1 MRKIALVFP
10 GQGSQYLG
18 MFKDLDTIKDKRLLD
33 IFNIASNIFNQDFL
47 QISSNGS
54 NEKLSS
60 TYIAQPIIFLHSIL
74 IDRILKL
81 NNLNVCAVAGHS
93 LGEYTALV
101 SSGVISFEDCLK
113 ILKVRCTEMEKVNK
127 KYQGS
132 MLAILND
139 DIRLIEN
146 ICKNLKDTVIANIN
160 SQNQIIISGP
170 VEQIDKSVELLK
182 ENNIKKIVKLN
193 VSGAFHSPLMREANV
208 SLNKVINSVNFK
220 DSNFALYQNVY
231 PNEIFDGKK
240 IKENLKSQLC
250 GRVNWLQIIKNM
262 RTNNIDTIFEI
273 GPKNVLSKLI
283 KKIEPSIEV
292 KSLDK
297 ISDLVDS
304 GFNIGIKNK

>member
-18 MFKDLDTIKDKRLLD
+18 MFNDIDTIEDKRLLD
-33 IFNIASNIFNQDFL
+33 IFNIASNVFNQDFL
-47 QISSNGS
+47 QISLNAT

-74 IDRILKL
+74 IDSILKL
-81 NNLNVCAVAGHS
+81 NNLNVYAAAGHS

-101 SSGVISFEDCLK
+101 SSGVISFEDCLR

-127 KYQGS
+127 KYRGS

-139 DIRLIEN
+139 DIHLIES

-170 VEQIDKSVELLK
+170 VDQIDKSVELLK
-182 ENNIKKIVKLN
+182 QNNIKKIVKLN

-231 PNEIFDGKK
+231 PNKIFDGKK

-250 GRVNWLQIIKNM
+250 GSVNWLQIIKNM
-262 RTNNIDTIFEI
+262 KINNIDTIFEI

-283 KKIEPSIEV
+283 KKIEPSIVV

-297 ISDLVDS
+297 ISDLVDA
-304 GFNIGIKNK
+304 GFSIGIKK

>member
-1 MRKIALVFP
+1 MKKIALVFP

-18 MFKDLDTIKDKRLLD
+18 MFKDLHTIEDKRLLD

-81 NNLNVCAVAGHS
+81 NNLNVYAVAGHS

-146 ICKNLKDTVIANIN
+146 ICKNLKDTVIANVN

-170 VEQIDKSVELLK
+170 IEQIEKSVELLK

-208 SLNKVINSVNFK
+208 SLNKVINSVNFN

-262 RTNNIDTIFEI
+262 KTNNIDTIFEI

-297 ISDLVDS
+297 IGDLVDS
-304 GFNIGIKNK
+304 GFNIGIKK

>member
-1 MRKIALVFP
+1 MKKIALVFP

-18 MFKDLDTIKDKRLLD
+18 MFKDLHTIEDKRLLD

-81 NNLNVCAVAGHS
+81 NNLNVYAVAGHS

-146 ICKNLKDTVIANIN
+146 ICKNLKDTVIANVN

-170 VEQIDKSVELLK
+170 IEQIDKSVELLK

-208 SLNKVINSVNFK
+208 SLNKVINSVNFN

-262 RTNNIDTIFEI
+262 KTNNIDTIFEI

-297 ISDLVDS
+297 IGDLVDS
-304 GFNIGIKNK
+304 GFNIGIKK

>member
-1 MRKIALVFP
+1 MKKIALVFP

-18 MFKDLDTIKDKRLLD
+18 MFKDLHKIEDKRLLD

-47 QISSNGS
+47 QISSSGS

-146 ICKNLKDTVIANIN
+146 ICKNLKDTVIANVN
-160 SQNQIIISGP
+160 RQNQIIISGP
-170 VEQIDKSVELLK
+170 IEQIEKSVELLK

-208 SLNKVINSVNFK
+208 SLNKVINSVNFN

-262 RTNNIDTIFEI
+262 KINNIDTIFEI

-297 ISDLVDS
+297 IGDLVDS
-304 GFNIGIKNK
+304 GFNIGIKK

>member
-18 MFKDLDTIKDKRLLD
+18 MFKDLDTIEDKRLLD

-146 ICKNLKDTVIANIN
+146 ICKNLKDTVIANVN

-170 VEQIDKSVELLK
+170 IEQIEKSVELLK

-208 SLNKVINSVNFK
+208 SLNKVINSVNFN

-262 RTNNIDTIFEI
+262 KTNNIDTIFEI

-297 ISDLVDS
+297 IGDLVDS
-304 GFNIGIKNK
+304 GFNIGIKK

>member
-1 MRKIALVFP
+1 MKKIALVFP

-18 MFKDLDTIKDKRLLD
+18 MFGDLHTIEDKRLLD

-74 IDRILKL
+74 IDKILKL
-81 NNLNVCAVAGHS
+81 NNLNVHAVAGHS

-146 ICKNLKDTVIANIN
+146 ICKNLKDTVIANVN

-170 VEQIDKSVELLK
+170 IEQIEKSVELLK

-208 SLNKVINSVNFK
+208 SLNKVINSVNFN

-262 RTNNIDTIFEI
+262 KTNNIDTIFEI

-297 ISDLVDS
+297 IGDLIDS
-304 GFNIGIKNK
+304 GFNIGIKK

>member
-18 MFKDLDTIKDKRLLD
+18 MFNDIDTIEDKRLLD
-33 IFNIASNIFNQDFL
+33 IFNIASNVFNQDFL
-47 QISSNGS
+47 QISSNAT

-74 IDRILKL
+74 VDSILKL
-81 NNLNVCAVAGHS
+81 NNLNVYAVAGHS

-101 SSGVISFEDCLK
+101 SSGVISFEDCLR

-127 KYQGS
+127 KYRGS

-139 DIRLIEN
+139 DIHLIES

-170 VEQIDKSVELLK
+170 VDQIDKSVELLK
-182 ENNIKKIVKLN
+182 QNNIKKIVKLN

-250 GRVNWLQIIKNM
+250 GSVNWLQIIKNM
-262 RTNNIDTIFEI
+262 KINNIDTIFEI

-283 KKIEPSIEV
+283 KKIEPSIVV

-297 ISDLVDS
+297 ISDLVDA
-304 GFNIGIKNK
+304 GFSIGIKK

>member
-1 MRKIALVFP
+1 MKKIALAFP

-18 MFKDLDTIKDKRLLD
+18 MFKDLHKIEDKRLLD

-81 NNLNVCAVAGHS
+81 NNLNVYAVAGHS

-146 ICKNLKDTVIANIN
+146 ICKNLKDTVIANVN

-170 VEQIDKSVELLK
+170 IEQIEKSVELLK

-208 SLNKVINSVNFK
+208 SLNKVINSVNFN

-262 RTNNIDTIFEI
+262 KTNNIDTIFEI

-297 ISDLVDS
+297 IGDLVDS
-304 GFNIGIKNK
+304 GFNIGIKK

>member
-1 MRKIALVFP
+1 MKKIALAFP

-18 MFKDLDTIKDKRLLD
+18 MFKDLHTIEDKRLLD

-81 NNLNVCAVAGHS
+81 NNLNVYAVAGHS

-139 DIRLIEN
+139 DIRLIES
-146 ICKNLKDTVIANIN
+146 ICKNLKDTVIANVN

-170 VEQIDKSVELLK
+170 IEQIEKSVELLK

-208 SLNKVINSVNFK
+208 SLNKVINSVNFN

-262 RTNNIDTIFEI
+262 KTNNIDTIFEI

-297 ISDLVDS
+297 IGDLVDS
-304 GFNIGIKNK
+304 GFNIGIKK

>member
-18 MFKDLDTIKDKRLLD
+18 MFKDIDTIEDKRLLD
-33 IFNIASNIFNQDFL
+33 IFNIASNVFNQDFL
-47 QISSNGS
+47 QISSNAT

-81 NNLNVCAVAGHS
+81 NNLNICAVAGHS

>member
-18 MFKDLDTIKDKRLLD
+18 MFNDIDTIEDKRLLD
-33 IFNIASNIFNQDFL
+33 IFNIASNVFNQDFL
-47 QISSNGS
+47 QISLNAT

-74 IDRILKL
+74 IDSILKL
-81 NNLNVCAVAGHS
+81 NNLNVYAAAGHS
-93 LGEYTALV
+93 LGEYSALV
-101 SSGVISFEDCLK
+101 SSGVISFEDCLR

-139 DIRLIEN
+139 DIHLIES

-170 VEQIDKSVELLK
+170 VDQIDKSVELLK
-182 ENNIKKIVKLN
+182 QNNIKKIVKLN

-250 GRVNWLQIIKNM
+250 GSVNWLQIIKNM
-262 RTNNIDTIFEI
+262 KINNIDTIFEI

-283 KKIEPSIEV
+283 KKIEPSIVV

-297 ISDLVDS
+297 ISDLVDA
-304 GFNIGIKNK
+304 GFSIGIKK

>member
-18 MFKDLDTIKDKRLLD
+18 MFKDLNIIEDKRLLD
-33 IFNIASNIFNQDFL
+33 IFKIASNIFDQDFL
-47 QISSNGS
+47 QISSNGT

-74 IDRILKL
+74 IDSILKL
-81 NNLNVCAVAGHS
+81 NNLNIYAVAGHS

-101 SSGVISFEDCLK
+101 SSGVISFEDCLR
-113 ILKVRCTEMEKVNK
+113 ILKVRCNEMEKVNK

-139 DIRLIEN
+139 DIRLIES
-146 ICKNLKDTVIANIN
+146 ICKKLKDTVIANIN

-170 VEQIDKSVELLK
+170 VDQIDKSIELLK
-182 ENNIKKIVKLN
+182 ESNIKKIVKLN
-193 VSGAFHSPLMREANV
+193 VSGAFRSPLMREANV
-208 SLNKVINSVNFK
+208 TLNKVINSGNFK

-231 PNEIFDGKK
+231 PNQIFDGEK

-250 GRVNWLQIIKNM
+250 GSVNWLQIIKNM
-262 RTNNIDTIFEI
+262 KRNNIDTIFEV

-297 ISDLVDS
+297 INDLVDS
-304 GFNIGIKNK
+304 GFNIGIKK

>member
-18 MFKDLDTIKDKRLLD
+18 MFNDIDTIEDKRLLD
-33 IFNIASNIFNQDFL
+33 IFNIASNVFNQDFL
-47 QISSNGS
+47 QISLNAT

-74 IDRILKL
+74 IDSILKL
-81 NNLNVCAVAGHS
+81 NNLNVYAAAGHS

-101 SSGVISFEDCLK
+101 SSGVISFEDCLR

-139 DIRLIEN
+139 DIHLIES

-170 VEQIDKSVELLK
+170 VDQIDKSVELLK
-182 ENNIKKIVKLN
+182 QNNIKKIVKLN

-250 GRVNWLQIIKNM
+250 GSVNWLQIIKNM
-262 RTNNIDTIFEI
+262 KINNIDTIFEI

-283 KKIEPSIEV
+283 KKIEPSIVV

-297 ISDLVDS
+297 ISDLVDA
-304 GFNIGIKNK
+304 GFSIGIKK

>member
-81 NNLNVCAVAGHS
+81 NNLNICAVAGHS

-146 ICKNLKDTVIANIN
+146 ICNNLKDTVIANIN

>member
-1 MRKIALVFP
+1 MKKIALVFP

-18 MFKDLDTIKDKRLLD
+18 MFGDLHTIEDKRLLD

-81 NNLNVCAVAGHS
+81 NNLNVYAVAGHS

-146 ICKNLKDTVIANIN
+146 ICKNLKDTVIANVN

-170 VEQIDKSVELLK
+170 IEQIEKSVELLK

-208 SLNKVINSVNFK
+208 SLNKVINSVNFN

-262 RTNNIDTIFEI
+262 KTNNIDTIFEI

-297 ISDLVDS
+297 IGDLIDS
-304 GFNIGIKNK
+304 GFNIGIKK

>member
-18 MFKDLDTIKDKRLLD
+18 MFKDLDTIEDKRLLD

-170 VEQIDKSVELLK
+170 IEQIEKSVELLK

-208 SLNKVINSVNFK
+208 SLNKVINSVNFN

-262 RTNNIDTIFEI
+262 KTNNIDTIFEI

-297 ISDLVDS
+297 IGDLVDS
-304 GFNIGIKNK
+304 GFNIGIKK

>member
-18 MFKDLDTIKDKRLLD
+18 MFRDLHKIEDKRLLD

-146 ICKNLKDTVIANIN
+146 ICKNLKDTVIANVN

-170 VEQIDKSVELLK
+170 IEQIEKSVELLK

-208 SLNKVINSVNFK
+208 SLNKVINSVNFN

-262 RTNNIDTIFEI
+262 KTNNIDTIFEI

-297 ISDLVDS
+297 IGDLVDS
-304 GFNIGIKNK
+304 GFNIGIKN

>member
-1 MRKIALVFP
+1 MKKIALVFP

-18 MFKDLDTIKDKRLLD
+18 MFRDLHKIEDKRLLD

-81 NNLNVCAVAGHS
+81 NNLNVYAVAGHS

-146 ICKNLKDTVIANIN
+146 ICKNLKDTVIANVN

-208 SLNKVINSVNFK
+208 SLNKVINSVNFN

-262 RTNNIDTIFEI
+262 KTNNIDTIFEI

-297 ISDLVDS
+297 IGDLVDS
-304 GFNIGIKNK
+304 GFNIGIKK

>member
-18 MFKDLDTIKDKRLLD
+18 MFNDIDTIEDKRLLD
-33 IFNIASNIFNQDFL
+33 IFNIASNVFNQDFL
-47 QISSNGS
+47 QISLNAT

-74 IDRILKL
+74 IDSILKL
-81 NNLNVCAVAGHS
+81 NNLNVYAVAGHS

-101 SSGVISFEDCLK
+101 SSGVISFEDCLR

-139 DIRLIEN
+139 DIHLIES

-170 VEQIDKSVELLK
+170 VDQIDKSVELLK
-182 ENNIKKIVKLN
+182 QNNIKKIVKLN

-231 PNEIFDGKK
+231 PDKIFDGKK

-250 GRVNWLQIIKNM
+250 GSVNWLQIIKNM
-262 RTNNIDTIFEI
+262 KINNIDTIFEI

-283 KKIEPSIEV
+283 KKIEPSIVV

-297 ISDLVDS
+297 ISDLVDA
-304 GFNIGIKNK
+304 GFSIGIKK

>member
-81 NNLNVCAVAGHS
+81 NNLNICAVAGHS

>member
-18 MFKDLDTIKDKRLLD
+18 MFKDLDTIEDKRLLD

-81 NNLNVCAVAGHS
+81 NNLNVYAVAGHS

-146 ICKNLKDTVIANIN
+146 ICKNLKDTVIANVN

-170 VEQIDKSVELLK
+170 IEQIEKSVELLK

-208 SLNKVINSVNFK
+208 SLNKVINSVNFN

-262 RTNNIDTIFEI
+262 KTNNIDTIFEI

-297 ISDLVDS
+297 IGDLVDS
-304 GFNIGIKNK
+304 GFNIGIKK

>member
-18 MFKDLDTIKDKRLLD
+18 MFKDLDTIEDKRLLD

-208 SLNKVINSVNFK
+208 SLNKVINSVNFN

-262 RTNNIDTIFEI
+262 KTNNIDTIFEI

-297 ISDLVDS
+297 IGDLVDS
-304 GFNIGIKNK
+304 GFNIGIKN

>member
-18 MFKDLDTIKDKRLLD
+18 MFKDIDTIEDKRLLD
-33 IFNIASNIFNQDFL
+33 IFNIASNVFNQDFL
-47 QISSNGS
+47 QISSNAT

-74 IDRILKL
+74 VDSILKL
-81 NNLNVCAVAGHS
+81 NNLNVYAVAGHS

-101 SSGVISFEDCLK
+101 SSGVISFEDCLR

-127 KYQGS
+127 KYRGS

-139 DIRLIEN
+139 DIHLIES

-170 VEQIDKSVELLK
+170 VDQIDKSVELLK
-182 ENNIKKIVKLN
+182 QNNIKKIVKLN

-250 GRVNWLQIIKNM
+250 GSVNWLQIIKNM
-262 RTNNIDTIFEI
+262 KINNIDTIFEI

-283 KKIEPSIEV
+283 KKIEPSIVV

-297 ISDLVDS
+297 ISDLVDA
-304 GFNIGIKNK
+304 GFSIGIKK

>member
-18 MFKDLDTIKDKRLLD
+18 MFKDIDTIEDKRLLD
-33 IFNIASNIFNQDFL
+33 IFNIASNVFNQDFL
-47 QISSNGS
+47 QISSNAT

-74 IDRILKL
+74 VDSILKL
-81 NNLNVCAVAGHS
+81 NNLNVYAVAGHS

-101 SSGVISFEDCLK
+101 SSGVISFEDCLR

-139 DIRLIEN
+139 DIHLIES

-170 VEQIDKSVELLK
+170 VDQIDKSVELLK
-182 ENNIKKIVKLN
+182 QNNIKKIVKLN

-231 PNEIFDGKK
+231 PNKIFDGKK

-250 GRVNWLQIIKNM
+250 GSVNWLQIIKNM
-262 RTNNIDTIFEI
+262 KINNIDTIFEI

-283 KKIEPSIEV
+283 KKIEPSIVV

-297 ISDLVDS
+297 ISDLVDA
-304 GFNIGIKNK
+304 GFSIGIKK